1 MIIYLFR
8 PNTQKKQ
15 LQHLMNLF
23 ANKRMLSDKPL
34 ATLAVCR

>member
-23 ANKRMLSDKPL
+23 ADKRIQLTPL
-34 ATLAVCR
+34 IPC